1 MRKAIRVGVDL
12 LSYSQEEKVMG
23 KKVSDF
29 LKSEI
34 LSSVFYLAFGLCLL
48 LVPDQTVNIICKIV
62 FGLVMIASGIYHI
75 VIYTA
80 EKEKATILDL
90 FTGVIVMVL
99 GIFLFFTPQIVIK
112 ILPYLLGALVL
123 VDSIWKI
130 KGSYRLKKAQRG
142 RWKIILIGC
151 LVFIALGVSMLLYS
165 FLSVTRMILFSGI
178 ILTADGVADIVFL
191 IMIRLGMKK
200 SEKLC
205 VEKEQEEIRSY
216 KEEIAQ
222 LKSRLTRKEE
232 HLDERKDKVIR
243 NATEEAQRILREAK
257 ETADQTIR
265 QINKLAADSGIN
277 KELEAQ
283 RTKLRE
289 QLKKTD
295 DKLAVKAKG
304 PSQPVSAKKLKIGDG
319 VKVLSMN
326 LKGTVSSLPDSTGNL
341 FVQMGILRS
350 KVNIRDIELIREDD
364 ISATLGDGSS
374 RSYGAVSGVGISK
387 SKKTFSQ
394 AKGSN
399 SGSGQIKMSKSFSV
413 SPEVNLIGMTT
424 DEAVPTME
432 KYLDDAYLAHL
443 PSVRV
448 VHGRGT
454 GALKTACHKRLKQL
468 KYVKDFRLGEFG
480 EGGTGVTIVTF
491 K

>member
-1 MRKAIRVGVDL
+1 MEKYPFYDTVLFIAILSNVLFMSIAIIIIRTKKLQGKIHKFYTKSCSCLWTKRKKEVILFRRNGIVFLTESSKSLRRLRKAIRVGVDL

-205 VEKEQEEIRSY
+205 AEKEQEENG
-216 KEEIAQ
+216 KEKPWDDPEDAG
-222 LKSRLTRKEE
+222 
-232 HLDERKDKVIR
+232 LDEKC
-243 NATEEAQRILREAK
+243 RI
-257 ETADQTIR
+257 
-265 QINKLAADSGIN
+265 
-277 KELEAQ
+277 
-283 RTKLRE
+283 
-289 QLKKTD
+289 
-295 DKLAVKAKG
+295 
-304 PSQPVSAKKLKIGDG
+304 
-319 VKVLSMN
+319 N
-326 LKGTVSSLPDSTGNL
+326 L
-341 FVQMGILRS
+341 
-350 KVNIRDIELIREDD
+350 
-364 ISATLGDGSS
+364 
-374 RSYGAVSGVGISK
+374 
-387 SKKTFSQ
+387 
-394 AKGSN
+394 
-399 SGSGQIKMSKSFSV
+399 
-413 SPEVNLIGMTT
+413 
-424 DEAVPTME
+424 
-432 KYLDDAYLAHL
+432 
-443 PSVRV
+443 
-448 VHGRGT
+448 
-454 GALKTACHKRLKQL
+454 
-468 KYVKDFRLGEFG
+468 
-480 EGGTGVTIVTF
+480 
-491 K
+491 